1 MSLLKC
7 VQEDVDASMSN
18 RLNIDLRETVYKS
31 YTAAISLFVEV
42 KCETMLTTTQVRELT
57 CSATLLNL
65 FRELRLDTR
74 QKVSSQRLSDYL
86 LFTDFVPVMEEG
98 LGESY

>member
-1 MSLLKC
+1 MSLQKC

-18 RLNIDLRETVYKS
+18 RLIDLRETVHKS
-31 YTAAISLFVEV
+31 YTVAISLFVEV
-42 KCETMLTTTQVRELT
+42 KCEPMLITTQVREDV
-57 CSATLLNL
+57 SATLLNL
-65 FRELRLDTR
+65 FRELPLDTR

-86 LFTDFVPVMEEG
+86 LFTDFVPAMEER

>member
-1 MSLLKC
+1 MFWKKKKGVLHWFILLEVSLLKC

-42 KCETMLTTTQVRELT
+42 KCETMLTTTQVREDVF
-57 CSATLLNL
+57 SHFA
-65 FRELRLDTR
+65 
-74 QKVSSQRLSDYL
+74 
-86 LFTDFVPVMEEG
+86 
-98 LGESY
+98 